1 MKIIIPIEASD
12 RYNSSF
18 QKEESLERFSKWFW
32 KKWREKWFATER
44 RRENI
49 IGVMSGPLVWP
60 FWKGPRQKVE
70 KSRKIRSGEWQL
82 FYYDR
87 LGSPRSQVF
96 DDKEKLVG
104 PRSRRAWKIRGA
116 LLFSM
121 TECYCP
127 TVISWGGNI
136 SRTRR
141 NMAVKR
147 REKRINIYP
156 RYRKIKFEKFDTIL
170 FSIEN
175 KYMLFFTFPDNNVII
190 IFDPWRFSAVI
201 ADVFLPNDVN
211 AARLTRIR
219 DITLDLHRISARAPS
234 MQNACTLASVKLHGA
249 SITLPPLG
257 EGTSAYNARRGRGTR
272 DRHENPYFGISW
284 MADPAQLA

>member
-32 KKWREKWFATER
+32 KEWREKWFATER

-116 LLFSM
+116 LVFSM
-121 TECYCP
+121 TECYYP

-147 REKRINIYP
+147 REKIINIYP

-170 FSIEN
+170 FSIE
-175 KYMLFFTFPDNNVII
+175 KQIYVIFYI
-190 IFDPWRFSAVI
+190 PR
-201 ADVFLPNDVN
+201 
-211 AARLTRIR
+211 
-219 DITLDLHRISARAPS
+219 
-234 MQNACTLASVKLHGA
+234 
-249 SITLPPLG
+249 
-257 EGTSAYNARRGRGTR
+257 
-272 DRHENPYFGISW
+272 
-284 MADPAQLA
+284 